1 MADRVLRDLV
11 LLNRELYLGQENL
24 PITVEE
30 VTPDSSPT
38 MGVRKAGRE
47 IGAILAPEEGSGPPY
62 RKIRVGWTH
71 GPATPQ

>member
-24 PITVEE
+24 PTNVEE

-38 MGVRKAGRE
+38 VGVRKAGQG

-62 RKIRVGWTH
+62 RKVRVGWTH
-71 GPATPQ
+71 GPATPW